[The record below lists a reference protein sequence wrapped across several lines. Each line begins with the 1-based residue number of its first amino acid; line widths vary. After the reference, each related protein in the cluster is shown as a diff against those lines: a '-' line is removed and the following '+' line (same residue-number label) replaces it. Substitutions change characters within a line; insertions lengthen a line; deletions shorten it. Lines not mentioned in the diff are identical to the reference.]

1 MSDCALYGNPG
12 ATYSEANAW
21 DPEVARRRDRPS
33 SLAYSNA
40 QLSYRLPP
48 PPSQAEIADELRELE
63 RLQRE
68 ERPGALREILAQEEI
83 FHDVFYEK
91 LGLAGKSFPQTKAL
105 VDNVLD
111 VSDWWTLRLKQ
122 QVDRARPVHLLPA
135 LAPPFCPGHPC
146 YPSGH
151 GGQSH
156 AVALALMLATPPAWH
171 PILEATS
178 KRIGKL
184 REIAGV
190 HYRSDTRRG
199 RELAEA
205 LVADL
210 RNQATGFDV
219 DVANCR
225 DELTPLLGSP

>member
-12 ATYSEANAW
+12 ATYSQANAW
-21 DPEVARRRDRPS
+21 DPEVAGRRDRPS

-40 QLSYRLPP
+40 QLSYRPP
-48 PPSQAEIADELRELE
+48 PPPTGAELAEELRELE
-63 RLQRE
+63 RLQRD
-68 ERPGALREILAQEEI
+68 ERPGALGEILAQEEI
-83 FHDVFYEK
+83 FHDVFFDR
-91 LGLAGKSFPQTKAL
+91 LGLGGKSYPLTKAL

-122 QVDRARPVHLLPA
+122 QLDRARPVHLLPA
-135 LAPPFCPGHPC
+135 LAPPFCPGHPS

-156 AVALALMLATPPAWH
+156 AVALALKLATPSAWH
-171 PILEATS
+171 PLLEETS

-205 LVADL
+205 LIADL
-210 RNQATGFDV
+210 LGQATGFDL
-219 DVANCR
+219 DVANSR
-225 DELTPLLGSP
+225 NELARLLGSP